1 MVFRGNGRGSVVAD
15 RVLRVDYRKINC
27 QFWRIVRIVKRFR
40 GDQVNFI
47 VKFPPPPPFCL
58 YLMTS
63 PMALQGNNLN
73 SHFSSIFRLVE
84 SEILTE
90 CFMLE
95 SRKLWVQRNEGK
107 ESNVFSVLGGAR
119 NLLDSVSSRKLV
131 EEGHGSSLTSL
142 TIRNYHENLKHLE
155 ILSSHFWV
163 NGDLL
168 DSHNEVDR

>member
-1 MVFRGNGRGSVVAD
+1 MVGGGGQ
-15 RVLRVDYRKINC
+15 VDL
-27 QFWRIVRIVKRFR
+27 
-40 GDQVNFI
+40 I
-47 VKFPPPPPFCL
+47 VKFPPPLPFWL
-58 YLMTS
+58 YIMTNTNTAFS
-63 PMALQGNNLN
+63 LALQGNNLN

-95 SRKLWVQRNEGK
+95 SRKLWVQSNEGK

-119 NLLDSVSSRKLV
+119 NLLDSVSSWKLV

-168 DSHNEVDR
+168 NSHNEVDR

>member
-1 MVFRGNGRGSVVAD
+1 M
-15 RVLRVDYRKINC
+15 NC
-27 QFWRIVRIVKRFR
+27 QFGRIIRILRRFFFL
-40 GDQVNFI
+40 GGGGQEDLI
-47 VKFPPPPPFCL
+47 VKFPPPLPFWL
-58 YLMTS
+58 YIMTNTNTNTAFS
-63 PMALQGNNLN
+63 LALQGNNLN
-73 SHFSSIFRLVE
+73 SNFSSIFRLVE

-95 SRKLWVQRNEGK
+95 SRKLWVQSNEGK

>member
-1 MVFRGNGRGSVVAD
+1 
-15 RVLRVDYRKINC
+15 
-27 QFWRIVRIVKRFR
+27 
-40 GDQVNFI
+40 
-47 VKFPPPPPFCL
+47 
-58 YLMTS
+58 MTS

-95 SRKLWVQRNEGK
+95 SRKLWVHSNEGK

-168 DSHNEVDR
+168 NSHIEVDR